1 MPPMEANEVHEFSE
15 HMKEASEGAFTHI
28 ALFISIL
35 AALLALVTVM
45 SHRDHTDA
53 VLKQARA
60 TDTWN
65 EYQAKKI
72 RSENTANSVDLLQMQ
87 PTNNPA
93 ATSAKIAEYKA
104 HIAHWSEDLAESQK
118 QAREFEHEVVIAE
131 RKAARYDLGEALLQI
146 SIVLCSI
153 TLLTKKQAYWICGL
167 AVGAVGVIFAALAL
181 AIH

>member
-1 MPPMEANEVHEFSE
+1 MEPTEVHEFSE
-15 HMKEASEGAFTHI
+15 HMKEAGESAFTHI

-53 VLKQARA
+53 VLMQARA
-60 TDTWN
+60 SDVWN

-72 RSENTANSVDLLQMQ
+72 RSESTATAIDLLGLQ
-87 PTNNPA
+87 PSANAA
-93 ATSAKIAEYKA
+93 ATSAKIADYKA
-104 HIAHWSEDLAESQK
+104 HIAKWSEDLAEEQK
-118 QAREFEHEVVIAE
+118 QAREYEHEVAIAE

-153 TLLTKKQAYWICGL
+153 TLLTKKQTYWILGMV
-167 AVGAVGVIFAALAL
+167 VGAVGVVFAALAL
-181 AIH
+181 AVH